1 MIGVFSFL
9 YFLVQLFKN
18 WKDNKKSI
26 LPYFTTS
33 LLAGGAS
40 MIIILPALLDLRA
53 NGEELTQITDLKT
66 EATSAFDFFI
76 KNMIGVYDTTKY
88 GAIPFI
94 YIGLLPLAFFIF
106 YFVIKEIPW
115 KEKILYGLLVALLI
129 GSFYF
134 VPLNLFWHG
143 MHAPNMFLF
152 RYAFLLSFTV
162 IMLAGFAWEKL
173 NETK

>member
-1 MIGVFSFL
+1 
-9 YFLVQLFKN
+9 
-18 WKDNKKSI
+18 
-26 LPYFTTS
+26 
-33 LLAGGAS
+33 
-40 MIIILPALLDLRA
+40 
-53 NGEELTQITDLKT
+53 
-66 EATSAFDFFI
+66 
-76 KNMIGVYDTTKY
+76 MIGVYDTTKY

-94 YIGLLPLAFFIF
+94 YIGLLPLAFLFFILSLRKF
-106 YFVIKEIPW
+106 LGK
-115 KEKILYGLLVALLI
+115 KKILYGLLVALLI

-173 NETK
+173 NETNERRLFYSFIFLAIAFVFTYLLVCKTREYLEPISLILTLSFLTVYCVIFFPFIQKNSLLNKLCYFY